1 MSKFD
6 SLVVNGDQLEVAS
19 GNLLLI
25 PGNGSQG
32 FFKNDSYVLREHME
46 ERFGTDAYLNDVAG
60 RLDSRFAVVT
70 LNISWPFPH
79 QFAFHG
85 TVAHNTIPEPSKVD
99 EHIGEALNHLKE
111 AFDSDSPVHVVFL
124 GVGLTGA
131 NGFGL
136 QSFLGGVQ
144 DEYGISR
151 ITVVDPKPMTARRT
165 TWLQSAFEPPVEVE
179 HVGQT
184 VESWLAS
191 ARSRDSMTDYTGPT
205 FAQMSKMLTSKK
217 CAEAMVTS
225 DGRVVDFIAK
235 LHRKNGLQAAAR
247 SKRKLKG
254 RRPKKKRKKNRALQR
269 LAAYNTPG
277 PKLK

>member
-1 MSKFD
+1 MSTFV
-6 SLVVNGDQLEVAS
+6 SLVVSNGVQLEVAC

-25 PGNGSQG
+25 LGNGTQG
-32 FFKNDSYVLREHME
+32 FFKNDSYVLEGHME

-60 RLDSRFAVVT
+60 RIDSRFAVVT
-70 LNISWPFPH
+70 LNISWPFAH

-85 TVAHNTIPEPSKVD
+85 TMAHNTITEPSKVD
-99 EHIGEALNHLKE
+99 ERIGDALKHLGE
-111 AFDSDSPVHVVFL
+111 AFDSDSAVHIVFL
-124 GVGLTGA
+124 GVGLTDA

-136 QSFLGGVQ
+136 TQFLSAVQ

-151 ITVVDPKPMTARRT
+151 ITVVDIKAMTTHRT
-165 TWLQSAFEPPVEVE
+165 KWLQSAFETAVEVE

-191 ARSRDSMTDYTGPT
+191 ARLRDSMTDYTGPT
-205 FAQMSKMLTSKK
+205 FAQMSKMLRSKK

-225 DGRVVDFIAK
+225 DGRVVDFISK
-235 LHRKNGLQAAAR
+235 LHRKNGVQASCRA
-247 SKRKLKG
+247 KRKTRTKG
-254 RRPKKKRKKNRALQR
+254 RRYKKKRALQR
-269 LAAYNTPG
+269 LSAYNTPG